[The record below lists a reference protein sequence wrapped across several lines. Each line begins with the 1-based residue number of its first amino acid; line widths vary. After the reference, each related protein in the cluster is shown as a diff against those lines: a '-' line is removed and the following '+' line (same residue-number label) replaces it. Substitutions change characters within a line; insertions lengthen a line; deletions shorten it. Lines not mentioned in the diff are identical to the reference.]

1 MQLHDVESNVAD
13 LDLRQGFE
21 LIFDLLRA
29 YGVASASITRLQKGT
44 YDRAAGDDE
53 VLWKGKVYY
62 RFVSDGQDIHAA
74 IDGARHDE
82 AIARQH
88 PRFIVVRNED
98 QIVAVD
104 TQTGDT
110 LDTPLADLPRFSAF
124 FLPWAGIEKTQLES
138 VNYADVKAAAKMARL
153 YDEIVTH
160 NRIETADDSHR
171 LNVFFS
177 RLLFCF
183 FAEDTGVFGEGSFTN
198 GIASLTSEDGSDT
211 ARYLDELFRVLD
223 LPPEERK
230 SVPAHFAE
238 FGYVNGKLFAA
249 QAASPEFSARARR
262 LVLECGTLNWSVINP
277 DIFGSMMQ
285 AVVHAAERESL
296 GMHYTSV
303 ENIMKVIRPLFLDD
317 LHQTFEA
324 ADTRRK
330 LERLL
335 ERISEMKF
343 LDPACGSGNFLVIAF
358 KELRKLE
365 HRILQRIEEIDPK
378 AARRLFQFSRIK
390 LEHFYGIEVDDFAHE
405 IAILSL
411 WLAKHQMNVEFRELF
426 GVEISLIPLRDTG
439 NVVCGNAARLNWEEM
454 CPVVPGGEVC
464 VMGNPPY
471 RGAKLQSPENKADL
485 GAVFGGAPYPRN
497 LDYVSIWFLSGA
509 DYVKATGA
517 NLAFV
522 ATNSICQGEH
532 VALLWPLVLRDGIE
546 ISFAY
551 QSFLWSNQAKG
562 QAGVTCI
569 IAGLASSPV
578 RHTLYADG
586 GRRDVAHINA
596 YLRPSSRDTIV
607 MSRRTPIAPGL
618 PPMGQGSR
626 PNDGGHLTLSPSE
639 REALIAEA
647 PEAAPYIKRYMGS
660 GDFLGGIERYCIWV
674 PDTAAD
680 LIVRLPS
687 MRQRFAQV
695 AALRRESGQSAR
707 LVADVPHRFD
717 FRVHQDGTS
726 LIVPRVS
733 SERRMYVPVGF
744 LDGATVISDSAY
756 AVYGAEAWVFAL
768 ISSRAHNAWLRAVCG
783 RLKSDVRY
791 SATLCYNTFAS
802 PELSDGDK
810 ALLAERAFSVLEVRE
825 RHAHLTLA
833 QMYDPDSMPDD
844 LRVAHRSLDAVVDR
858 LYRARPFESDDD
870 RLELLFDMYEAAV
883 ARREQSREV
892 VQVLNA

>member
-1 MQLHDVESNVAD
+1 MQLHEVETNVAD
-13 LDLRQGFE
+13 LDLRLGFD

-29 YGVASASITRLQKGT
+29 YGVAGASITRLQKGT
-44 YDRAAGDDE
+44 YNRAAGDDE

-74 IDGARHDE
+74 IDAARHDE

-88 PRFIVVRNED
+88 PRFIVLRNED

-104 TQTGDT
+104 TRTDDT
-110 LDTPLADLPRFSAF
+110 LDTPLADLPRYSAF

-153 YDEIVTH
+153 YDEIVRH
-160 NRIETADDSHR
+160 NRIESADDAHR
-171 LNVFFS
+171 LNIFFS

-183 FAEDTGVFGEGSFTN
+183 FA
-198 GIASLTSEDGSDT
+198 SLTSQDGSD
-211 ARYLDELFRVLD
+211 AGRYLDELFRILD
-223 LPPEERK
+223 LPPDKRK
-230 SVPAHFAE
+230 GVPAHFAK

-249 QAASPEFSARARR
+249 QTPSPEFSAPARR

-285 AVVHAAERESL
+285 AVVHAGQRESL

-317 LHQTFEA
+317 LRQAFEN
-324 ADTRRK
+324 ADTRPK

-335 ERISEMKF
+335 ARLSRMRF
-343 LDPACGSGNFLVIAF
+343 FDPACGSGNFLVIAY

-365 HRILQRIEEIDPK
+365 HRILQRIEEIDPTAPRK
-378 AARRLFQFSRIK
+378 LFQFSRIK

-411 WLAKHQMNVEFRELF
+411 WLAKHQMNVEFHELF

-439 NVVCGNAARLNWEEM
+439 NIVCGNAARLDWEEV
-454 CPVVPGGEVC
+454 CPVASEDEVC

-471 RGAKLQSPENKADL
+471 RGAKLQSPENKGDL
-485 GAVFGGAPYPRN
+485 GAVFGGARYPRN
-497 LDYVSIWFLSGA
+497 LDYVSIWFLKGA

-532 VALLWPLVLRDGIE
+532 VALLWPLVLRDGVE
-546 ISFAY
+546 ISFAH
-551 QSFLWSNQAKG
+551 QAFQWSNQAKG
-562 QAGVTCI
+562 QAGVTCVI
-569 IAGLASSPV
+569 VGLASKPA
-578 RHTLYADG
+578 RHTLYAEE
-586 GRRDVAHINA
+586 GRRSVPHINA

-607 MSRRTPIAPGL
+607 RGRTTPIAPEL

-626 PNDGGHLTLSPSE
+626 PNDGGHLTLSRAE
-639 REALIAEA
+639 REVLIAEA
-647 PEAAPYIKRYMGS
+647 PEVAPYIKRYMGS
-660 GDFLGGIERYCIWV
+660 SEFLGGIERYCIWI
-674 PDTAAD
+674 PDGAAD
-680 LIVRLPS
+680 RIARLPP

-695 AALRRESGQSAR
+695 AAVRRDSGESAR
-707 LVADVPHRFD
+707 AVADLPYRFD
-717 FRVHQDGTS
+717 FRVHRDGTS
-726 LIVPRVS
+726 IIVPSVS
-733 SERRMYVPVGF
+733 SERRTYIPIGF
-744 LDGATVISDSAY
+744 LDGATVISNLAY
-756 AVYGAEAWVFAL
+756 AVYGAEAWVFSV
-768 ISSRAHNAWLRAVCG
+768 ISSLAHNAWVRAVAG
-783 RLKSDVRY
+783 RLDSRIRY
-791 SATLCYNTFAS
+791 SGKLCYNTFPLPA
-802 PELSDGDK
+802 LSEGDK
-810 ALLAERAFSVLEVRE
+810 TLLAERAFGVLEVRE

-844 LRVAHRSLDAVVDR
+844 LRVAHRSLDAAVDR
-858 LYRARPFESDDD
+858 LYRGRPFESDDD

-883 ARREQSREV
+883 ARSEQSREV
-892 VQVLNA
+892 ARVLNA